1 MLIISSTSNQAAVL
15 EEKLESAG
23 NNSRAGP
30 SSRPAVVHE
39 AASRLRL
46 HVVVVLMNED
56 RLCLSP
62 AHPPLSLLVL
72 EVSRGSPEL
81 SGGVEQLLG
90 VYRLLED

>member
-15 EEKLESAG
+15 EEELESAG
-23 NNSRAGP
+23 NNSRAS
-30 SSRPAVVHE
+30 SSRPAAVHE
-39 AASRLRL
+39 AASRLCL